1 MKASTLPLYLI
12 GSRRAILDIASSRWS
27 LLIGAIFVLS
37 AGFAREYDGED
48 LLGEPWHAL
57 RPLAASLVS
66 GTVLFLLVH
75 CASLLR
81 RHSGEGEPPES
92 GRAYG
97 SFLALFWMTAPM
109 AWLYAI
115 PYERMMDP
123 VEAIKANL
131 WTLGVVAA
139 WRVLLMVRV
148 VHVLYGI
155 GYIASFFLVM
165 LFANFVA
172 FLAILIAP
180 TPVIDVM
187 GGIRHSEREALISS
201 ITTSI
206 LVLTVLSAPVWILGS
221 LISLIFMKPRWANIE
236 KPEQERPGGLLAV
249 ALASVV
255 AFVPLLVWAQPEQ
268 RNRAA
273 AERLLNFGQEA
284 EGLAFMSERE
294 ARDFPPQWDPP
305 PQQSYWKQSAALREI
320 RMAMEAEWPADW
332 VAEIYLAKIERA
344 LQTSLMPWSRVRDF
358 ERIIEMIEDA
368 SNIEKLAAEH
378 AETALFLVEH
388 LPTLRE
394 EEREALR
401 RFAAMRDAGGN

>member
-12 GSRRAILDIASSRWS
+12 GSRKAILDIASSRWS

-48 LLGEPWHAL
+48 LVGEPWHAF
-57 RPLAASLVS
+57 RPLAASFVS
-66 GTVLFLLVH
+66 GSVLFVLVFQ
-75 CASLLR
+75 AALIR
-81 RHSGEGEPPES
+81 RYSGEGEPPEA
-92 GRAYG
+92 GKAYRT
-97 SFLALFWMTAPM
+97 FLALFWMTAPM

-123 VEAIKANL
+123 VGAIQANL
-131 WTLGVVAA
+131 WTLGLVAL
-139 WRVLLMVRV
+139 WRVVLMVRV

-155 GYIASFFLVM
+155 GHIAAFFFVM
-165 LFANFVA
+165 LFADLVA

-187 GGIRHSEREALISS
+187 GGIRHSEREALISG
-201 ITTSI
+201 ITTMI
-206 LVLTVLSAPVWILGS
+206 LVLTVVTAPIWILGS
-221 LISLIFMKPRWANIE
+221 LISLIFMKPKWANVE
-236 KPEQERPGGLLAV
+236 RPQENDRPGGLLV
-249 ALASVV
+249 LALVSVV

-284 EGLAFMSERE
+284 DGLAFMSERK
-294 ARDFPPQWDPP
+294 ATDFPPQWDPP
-305 PQQSYWKQSAALREI
+305 PQQSYLKQDASLI
-320 RMAMEAEWPADW
+320 RVRKAMEAQWPADW

-344 LQTSLMPWSRVRDF
+344 LQMSLMPWTRTTDWVAIVSIVKDSPQA
-358 ERIIEMIEDA
+358 EELA
-368 SNIEKLAAEH
+368 SAH
-378 AETALFLVEH
+378 AETALFLIEH
-388 LPTLRE
+388 LPSLQE

-401 RFAAMRDAGGN
+401 RFAAFADRQP